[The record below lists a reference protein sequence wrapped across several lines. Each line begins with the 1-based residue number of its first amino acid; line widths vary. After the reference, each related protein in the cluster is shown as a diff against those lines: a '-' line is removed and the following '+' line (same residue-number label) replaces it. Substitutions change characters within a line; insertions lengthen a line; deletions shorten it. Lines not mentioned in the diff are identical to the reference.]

1 MASKNLGQVE
11 GLYIGSSAP
20 TNRALIWY
28 DTGTHVH
35 KTYDTALGAWTV
47 LEQQAI
53 TSITY
58 SALVSRAGGV
68 GLTQGQWFKITDR
81 SNALALA
88 ITGTKVQYVNNN
100 GVPVVDDLGTHVMYN
115 ITSENLIIDEATGAY
130 DVATNKLVF
139 AFSETTPAMNTG
151 DTDVDYVYGV
161 QKRGNVKTQ
170 RKFRL
175 SSFLSSVTGND
186 ISWNG
191 GFFFNF
197 YNKLRTYLNV
207 SGGVVSHDTFEQYK
221 NSNNSAIESINTNTQ
236 QSIQQVQQSIGNA
249 TSDDA
254 IYSKHLPTAP
264 TEGSPVDIAQGDT
277 LSGLINKIQRFIN
290 RFKHA
295 DGIEMPVNYVPA
307 QTASPVNNND
317 TVSSAIGKLSKYA
330 TKHETGDGIAVSN
343 STFVPLDSDTGSITN
358 IDTLTTA
365 IKKLLYNL
373 THIQTGFLL
382 DGAVTGDKIGYRT
395 VTEDKIDYGIF
406 PSDIC
411 KVNVQFTG
419 ESAPTDVSGISI
431 GLNLVAGNA
440 GLFKSNV
447 NGDPYDKFR
456 STNQIIAFSPVV
468 SNFLGNDLDK
478 RLISCASMPHY
489 QGYKL
494 EGGEYSGAVL
504 QIMIAFDA
512 TSYASLSSNLNIAVL
527 NFTNFTVYGQSLT
540 IGSRTVDLNQV
551 LIFTVNLDAA
561 LFRTSGQ
568 QIVRDITVEGT
579 LELYFSRTD

>member
-35 KTYDTALGAWTV
+35 KTYDTSLGAWTV

-88 ITGTKVQYVNNN
+88 ITGTKIQYVNNN

-115 ITSENLIIDEATGAY
+115 ITSENLIIDEVTGAY
-130 DVATNKLVF
+130 DAATNKLVF
-139 AFSETTPAMNTG
+139 AFSETTPTMNTG
-151 DTDVDYVYGV
+151 NTNVDYLYGV
-161 QKRGNVKTQ
+161 QKRGNAKTQ

-175 SSFLSSVTGND
+175 SSFLSSITGND
-186 ISWNG
+186 ISWDG

-207 SGGVVSHDTFEQYK
+207 SGGVVSHDVFEQYK
-221 NSNNSAIESINTNTQ
+221 SSNNSAIQSINTNTQ
-236 QSIQQVQQSIGNA
+236 QAIQQVQQSIEDA
-249 TSDDA
+249 TSDEA
-254 IYSKHLPTAP
+254 IYSKELPTAP
-264 TEGSPVDIAQGDT
+264 TEGNPVDIAQGDT

-295 DGIEMPVNYVPA
+295 DGIEMPINYVPA

-358 IDTLTTA
+358 IDTITTA

-382 DGAVTGDKIGYRT
+382 DGAVTGDKIAYRT
-395 VTEDKIDYGIF
+395 VAEDKIAYYGIF

-419 ESAPTDVSGISI
+419 ANAPTDVSGISI
-431 GLNLVAGNA
+431 GLNLVAGSA
-440 GLFKSNV
+440 GLFKN
-447 NGDPYDKFR
+447 NINRDPYEKNR
-456 STNQIIAFSPVV
+456 SANQIIAFSPVV
-468 SNFLGNDLDK
+468 PNFLGNDPDK
-478 RLISCASMPHY
+478 CLISCASMPHY

-512 TSYASLSSNLNIAVL
+512 ASYASLGSNLNIAVL

-561 LFRTSGQ
+561 LFRPSGTV
-568 QIVRDITVEGT
+568 VRDITVEGT

>member
-1 MASKNLGQVE
+1 MAAKNLGQVE

-35 KTYDTALGAWTV
+35 KTYDTALGSWVV
-47 LEQQAI
+47 LEQQSI

-58 SALVSRAGGV
+58 SALVSRAGGT

-130 DVATNKLVF
+130 DAATNKLVF
-139 AFSETTPAMNTG
+139 AFSETTPTMNTG
-151 DTDVDYVYGV
+151 DTDIDYVYGV

-191 GFFFNF
+191 GFFMNF
-197 YNKLRTYLNV
+197 YNKLRNYFDVN
-207 SGGVVSHDTFEQYK
+207 GGIVTHETFEQYK
-221 NSNNSAIESINTNTQ
+221 DTTNAALQNINTNTQ
-236 QSIQQVQQSIGNA
+236 TAIQQVANSITQA
-249 TSDDA
+249 TSDEE
-254 IYSKHLPTAP
+254 IYSKELPTAP

-343 STFVPLDSDTGSITN
+343 STFVPLDSDTGDITN

-373 THIQTGFLL
+373 THIKTAFLL
-382 DGAVTGDKIGYRT
+382 DGAVTGDKIAYATIKEEHLALGT
-395 VTEDKIDYGIF
+395 FD
-406 PSDIC
+406 SDLC
-411 KVNVQFTG
+411 KVTLQFDRN
-419 ESAPTDVSGISI
+419 APSDVSGISI
-431 GLNLVAGNA
+431 GLALVVGNSS
-440 GLFKSNV
+440 LFKNNV
-447 NGDPYDKFR
+447 NGDPYEKNR
-456 STNQIIAFSPVV
+456 GVARILAFSPVTK
-468 SNFLGNDLDK
+468 NFLGNDQDK
-478 RLISCASMPHY
+478 RLIACAPMPHY
-489 QGYKL
+489 SGFLLQNPTSYA
-494 EGGEYSGAVL
+494 GAVL

-512 TSYASLSSNLNIAVL
+512 ATYSGITGNSVGL
-527 NFTNFTVYGQSLT
+527 NFTSFSVRGQELT
-540 IGSRTVDLNQV
+540 LGSQYVDKNQV
-551 LIFTVNLDAA
+551 VIFSVVLGANL
-561 LFRTSGQ
+561 FQGSGS
-568 QIVRDITVEGT
+568 DIEVEGT
-579 LELYFSRTD
+579 LDLLTTRPGGSE